1 MLNRIIANQE
11 IHREHI
17 YSASSIFAQSL
28 RRYYI
33 FHQAHNQIITHISK
47 TLERALQVKSLKE
60 IKDNS
65 QNSLLSLK
73 NF

>member
-1 MLNRIIANQE
+1 MLNGIIANQE

-33 FHQAHNQIITHISK
+33 FHQAHNQMITHISK
-47 TLERALQVKSLKE
+47 TLERALQVKSLK
-60 IKDNS
+60 
-65 QNSLLSLK
+65 K
-73 NF
+73 NKG